1 MLRSV
6 IATLLL
12 GASLAACVGPTE
24 YVPPQEQLPLRD
36 LTLDPELVTP
46 AGVVYACGRWT
57 PSQTPTAGWVLV
69 DVHFGRRA
77 DTDPL
82 DRPRDA
88 DVALVGR
95 FGGRVVHRFHAP
107 VVRAWMETARI
118 PDLAA
123 AGHFVAVLDVPD
135 PARYD
140 VPVIASYRGPV
151 TDADVRA
158 FERLGGLV
166 TRRFDVSPLVAGWIP
181 DHSMP
186 GLRREAAVDFVELN
200 SIGCV
205 GGGVS

>member
-1 MLRSV
+1 MLRSLL
-6 IATLLL
+6 ATLLL

-24 YVPPQEQLPLRD
+24 YASPLESLPLRD
-36 LTLDPELVTP
+36 LTLDPTLITP
-46 AGVVYACGRWT
+46 PSIVYACGRWT
-57 PSQTPTAGWVLV
+57 PADAPRAGWVLV
-69 DVHFGRRA
+69 DVQFGRRSDA
-77 DTDPL
+77 DPL

-95 FGGRVVHRFHAP
+95 HGGRVVHRFHAP

-118 PDLAA
+118 PELAA

-135 PARYD
+135 AARYD
-140 VPVIASYRGPV
+140 VPVIASYHAPV
-151 TDADVRA
+151 RDADVRA

-166 TRRFDVSPLVAGWIP
+166 TRRFDVSPLIAGIVP
-181 DHSMP
+181 DHSLP

-200 SIGCV
+200 GVACL